1 MNNRT
6 AMKQKL
12 MAYFNAGCKKEASGI
27 GIELEHFLI
36 DRNTLRSY
44 RYDELNGQKDLL
56 EKLLAKG
63 WHLLSEENGKPLGLE
78 KEESTITLEPGG
90 QVEISLRVFED
101 ISSLEKAYHDIVDE
115 INSVL
120 VEDQILV
127 ATGYHPKSRIEELPL
142 LPKERYHHMFEYFK
156 THGDQSHYMMKGTAA
171 TQVAIDY
178 KDEEDF
184 IKKYRVANFIG
195 PILSKLFDSTAVFE
209 GDIVEGHN
217 KRIAI
222 WNETDPVRTK
232 YPDKSFEGD
241 FGFEAYAEYL
251 LKTPPI
257 FTKVGDE
264 YVFTKD
270 QSLEKV
276 IETYDVESID
286 VEHIVGMVFPDVRLK
301 KYIEI
306 RMADALPDPY
316 VFALA
321 AIVKGIFYNET
332 TLDRYYDFALKYSL
346 EDAQSLNELL
356 LEKLDFTYKDISMN
370 WFTMKVLLDAKASLV
385 PSEQQSIDLLFEQV
399 NEEGSYSN
407 KLKRLYKEDIEKYLE
422 WIKVG

>member
-36 DRNTLRSY
+36 DKQTLRSY
-44 RYDELNGQKDLL
+44 GYDEGNGQKDLL
-56 EKLLAKG
+56 NKLMTKG
-63 WHLLSEENGKPLGLE
+63 WRLLSEENGQPLGLE
-78 KEESTITLEPGG
+78 KEGSTITLEPGG
-90 QVEISLRVFED
+90 QVEISLRVFEE
-101 ISSLEKAYHDIVDE
+101 ISALEKAYQHIIDE
-115 INSVL
+115 INGVL
-120 VEDQILV
+120 VDNQILV

-156 THGDQSHYMMKGTAA
+156 THGEQSHYMMKGTAA

-195 PILSKLFDSTAVFE
+195 PILSKVFDSTAVFE
-209 GDIVEGHN
+209 GEIVKGHN

-232 YPDKSFEGD
+232 YPDKSFEGV
-241 FGFEAYAEYL
+241 FGFEEYADYL

-257 FTKVGDE
+257 FTKIGDE
-264 YVFTKD
+264 YVFTED
-270 QSLEKV
+270 QPLEDV
-276 IETYDVESID
+276 VEMYDVESID

-301 KYIEI
+301 TYIEI
-306 RMADALPDPY
+306 RMADALPSPY

-321 AIVKGIFYNET
+321 AIVKGIFYNEE
-332 TLDRYYDFALKYSL
+332 TLNRYYEFAKKYSQ
-346 EDAQSLNELL
+346 EDIESVNELL
-356 LEKLDFTYKDISMN
+356 LEELDFTYKDISMN
-370 WFTMKVLLDAKASLV
+370 WFTMKVLLDAKASLES
-385 PSEQQSIDLLFEQV
+385 SEQESIDLLFEQL

-407 KLKRLYKEDIEKYLE
+407 KLKRLYEEDIETYLE